1 MSSTFCNYPL
11 KCYLTSV
18 KNLFFLF
25 FNIDMSSSKFAY
37 ACLIIFYWFS
47 YKLSLTCLISNSTFS
62 VRSNLRKPIL
72 ISMYTFF
79 CRIVNSFSQFLR
91 PLLDLADIMA
101 LMLTEHQT
109 RWTNHRVAIVAI
121 ALENSAVLL
130 ADANVNWFFAFVY
143 CVHKLYNINN
153 NLNHCLFYII

>member
-1 MSSTFCNYPL
+1 
-11 KCYLTSV
+11 
-18 KNLFFLF
+18 
-25 FNIDMSSSKFAY
+25 MSSSKLPS

-72 ISMYTFF
+72 ISMYTLF
-79 CRIVNSFSQFLR
+79 CRIVDSFSQFLR
-91 PLLDLADIMA
+91 PLLYLADIMA
-101 LMLTEHQT
+101 FMLTEHQT

-130 ADANVNWFFAFVY
+130 ADADVDWFFAFVY
-143 CVHKLYNINN
+143 CVH
-153 NLNHCLFYII
+153 NLSYIIVIINLKSLFILYYI